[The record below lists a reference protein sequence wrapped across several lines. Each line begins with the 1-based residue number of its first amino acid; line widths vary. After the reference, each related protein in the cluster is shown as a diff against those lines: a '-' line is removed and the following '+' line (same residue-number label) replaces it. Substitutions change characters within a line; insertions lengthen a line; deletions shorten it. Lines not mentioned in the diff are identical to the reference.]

1 MFNHLEITKREETAE
16 IIRSLS
22 RKIKIVEDIKNE
34 DGTIDALEY
43 LADLEKRIY
52 QSKQENLIKELFEWF
67 LDRVFYEKQTTCM
80 WIRMQITLLNVVV
93 TSIIPLMQGFGIAM
107 WTIICL
113 IATTM

>member
-52 QSKQENLIKELFEWF
+52 QSKQENLIKELFE
-67 LDRVFYEKQTTCM
+67 
-80 WIRMQITLLNVVV
+80 
-93 TSIIPLMQGFGIAM
+93 
-107 WTIICL
+107 
-113 IATTM
+113 